1 MKEEGRQHAGV
12 MVTGGGRGTIY
23 ASSTKTKLN
32 TTSST
37 ETEVVSLGEKL
48 PNHTSSIWFRYFRL
62 AQGGGD
68 SKEDEDV
75 LLVLVV
81 VY

>member
-12 MVTGGGRGTIY
+12 MVTGGRGTIY

-37 ETEVVSLGEKL
+37 ETEVVSVGEKL
-48 PNHTSSIWFRYFRL
+48 PNHSIWFRYFRL

-75 LLVLVV
+75 LVVLVV